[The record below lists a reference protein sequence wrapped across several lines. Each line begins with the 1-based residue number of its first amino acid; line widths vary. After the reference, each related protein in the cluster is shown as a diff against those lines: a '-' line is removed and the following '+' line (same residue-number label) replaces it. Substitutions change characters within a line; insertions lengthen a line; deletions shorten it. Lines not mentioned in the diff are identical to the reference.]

1 MIRFKHV
8 TKVFPDGTIAFENL
22 SFDIDDGELALITG
36 PSGSGK
42 TTVMRLLIREYQPN
56 QGEVEFDGKSLT
68 TIKANYIPRLRRK
81 IGVVFQDYKLIEE
94 LNVWE
99 NIALPLFIKKEK
111 QANIE
116 ERITDLL
123 KLVELTDKA
132 LMFPRQLSGGEA
144 QRISIARALATGPKV
159 IFADEPTGNLDK
171 KASLHIIKL
180 LKKINELGTT
190 LLIATHD
197 QMIMNELDVKKIDL
211 EKVKAI
217 KQEPA
222 KSTAAKPVEQE
233 KTTAKFAKKPK
244 RVKIAVKQEASAQ
257 PEKQK
262 DKTKKPMQAGRL
274 GKIIGGLFKKKS
286 QIVKQQDEAKTLEK
300 KQLKNQKSTKKSS
313 D

>member
-99 NIALPLFIKKEK
+99 NIALPLLIKKEK

-171 KASLHIIKL
+171 KNSLHIVKL

-197 QMIMNELDVKKIDL
+197 QMIMDELDVKKIDL
-211 EKVKAI
+211 GKVKAI

-222 KSTAAKPVEQE
+222 KST
-233 KTTAKFAKKPK
+233 TAKVTKKPK
-244 RVKIAVKQEASAQ
+244 RVKISVKQEASAQ

-286 QIVKQQDEAKTLEK
+286 QIVKQQDEAKALEK
-300 KQLKNQKSTKKSS
+300 KQLKNQKSIKKSS